1 MPISVPVWLK
11 DFKKAEPMT
20 RKKTKL
26 TFEDILEELEE
37 ARLLAVRNES
47 PTAAISASLGK
58 AKVLALLN
66 DKNSAKAP
74 VEETYKPILVEF
86 V

>member
-1 MPISVPVWLK
+1 MGGKIK
-11 DFKKAEPMT
+11 I
-20 RKKTKL
+20 
-26 TFEDILEELEE
+26 TFEDILQELEE

-58 AKVLALLN
+58 AKVLALMN
-66 DKNSAKAP
+66 DKNSVKTP
-74 VEETYKPILVEF
+74 GEEPYKQILVEF

>member
-1 MPISVPVWLK
+1 
-11 DFKKAEPMT
+11 MT
-20 RKKTKL
+20 VKSQT

-37 ARLLAVRNES
+37 ARQLAVRNES

-66 DKNSAKAP
+66 DKNSAKTP
-74 VEETYKPILVEF
+74 GEEPYKQILVEF

>member
-1 MPISVPVWLK
+1 
-11 DFKKAEPMT
+11 MT
-20 RKKTKL
+20 VKSQT

-37 ARLLAVRNES
+37 ARQLAVRNES

-66 DKNSAKAP
+66 DKNSAKTSG
-74 VEETYKPILVEF
+74 EEPYKQILVEF